1 MTWNQEAGSEPQR
14 QHQWLSETA
23 ALRPSEGSEVCR
35 ECWEGRQLSST
46 KRLGWGEW
54 HRAPELK
61 SKQKH
66 NQSLLSDANQTSV
79 RPLPLS
85 VGGNTRTRS
94 MIRLN
99 SGMMAYNS
107 YRKFFPS
114 VNTCLFCRLSHL
126 AFLFSALLRGRAFP
140 FWLRC
145 RGVKRFNLQEK
156 TTTDIQWISWGGKKA
171 HTRMS
176 FFFFLT
182 SYLED
187 VWSTSSRGW
196 LTLDRSRLYLVL

>member
-1 MTWNQEAGSEPQR
+1 MLYHWATGTHDLCIWFDLFCLLTWNQEAGSESLH
-14 QHQWLSETA
+14 QHRWLSETA

-35 ECWEGRQLSST
+35 ECWEGRRLSST

-61 SKQKH
+61 SKQTEQKY
-66 NQSLLSDANQTSV
+66 NQKLLSDVSQISV
-79 RPLPLS
+79 HPLLLS
-85 VGGNTRTRS
+85 VEGNTRTS
-94 MIRLN
+94 SVIRLN
-99 SGMMAYNS
+99 SGMRTYN
-107 YRKFFPS
+107 YHHKFFPS

-156 TTTDIQWISWGGKKA
+156 TTMDI
-171 HTRMS
+171 
-176 FFFFLT
+176 
-182 SYLED
+182 
-187 VWSTSSRGW
+187 
-196 LTLDRSRLYLVL
+196 

>member
-1 MTWNQEAGSEPQR
+1 MHQECAYNALKLCLWRELTRFWKTANECYAYNLCFVFLLTWNQEAGSESLH

-23 ALRPSEGSEVCR
+23 TLLPSEGSEVCR
-35 ECWEGRQLSST
+35 ECWEGRRLSST

-61 SKQKH
+61 SKQTEQKY
-66 NQSLLSDANQTSV
+66 NQKLLSDASQTSV
-79 RPLPLS
+79 RPLLLS
-85 VGGNTRTRS
+85 VGGNTQTS
-94 MIRLN
+94 GVIRLN
-99 SGMMAYNS
+99 SGMMAYN
-107 YRKFFPS
+107 YHHKFFPS

-156 TTTDIQWISWGGKKA
+156 TTMDI
-171 HTRMS
+171 
-176 FFFFLT
+176 
-182 SYLED
+182 
-187 VWSTSSRGW
+187 
-196 LTLDRSRLYLVL
+196 